1 MNLSSK
7 DLINLPVYT
16 QSDKYLGKVLSFEM
30 DAETQSIIKYY
41 VKAGNLAAD
50 LLGESKEL
58 IVFQN
63 QVISLTEE
71 KMVVE
76 DLVGKDLAEEKEQVS
91 KNKEAVPA
99 MTSKIN

>member
-1 MNLSSK
+1 MSLSSK

-16 QSDKYLGKVLSFEM
+16 QSDKYLGKVLSFEI
-30 DAETQSIIKYY
+30 DADTQTVIKYY
-41 VKAGNLAAD
+41 VRAGSLAAE

-58 IVFQN
+58 IISQN

-76 DLVGKDLAEEKEQVS
+76 DLVGMDLAEEKKQAS
-91 KNKEAVPA
+91 KNKEAVPV
-99 MTSKIN
+99 MSVRV

>member
-16 QSDKYLGKVLSFEM
+16 QSEKYLGKVLSFEM
-30 DAETQSIIKYY
+30 DAETQAVIKYY
-41 VKAGNLAAD
+41 IKAGSLAAG

-58 IVFQN
+58 IVSQS
-63 QVISLTEE
+63 QVVSLTEE

-76 DLVGKDLAEEKEQVS
+76 DLVGKDLTEEKEQAS
-91 KNKEAVPA
+91 ENEEAVPA
-99 MTSKIN
+99 MPIKID